1 MDGINDTTE
10 LALNITVEKDYD
22 ASQEPLG
29 WMPQEISRVFLNR
42 LNNARYTAHHRTQ
55 GEEDSKSTLWA
66 QTNDA
71 SDRVEIFIK
80 DNGTGILKEVLN
92 EIYEPL
98 ITTKPTDAGTVV
110 GLLHYL

>member
-42 LNNARYTAHHRTQ
+42 LNNARYPAHHRTQ
-55 GEEDSKSTLWA
+55 GEEGSKSTLWA
-66 QTNDA
+66 QTNDV

-98 ITTKPTDAGTVV
+98 ITTKPTDSGTAV

>member
-1 MDGINDTTE
+1 MRRRNHWAGY
-10 LALNITVEKDYD
+10 LRR
-22 ASQEPLG
+22 
-29 WMPQEISRVFLNR
+29 ISRVFLNR

-98 ITTKPTDAGTVV
+98 ITTKPTDAGTAV